1 MHDCQLI
8 HHRVSY
14 VFKVISSQ
22 SRTQRYDKT
31 NSCLSSTASSVPGR
45 GVPHWSLEVWE
56 TTAMVVYIKIKAKE
70 WPVFIEGSWQYYGL
84 KPAGYVVTRIV
95 AERERE
101 SRAATQPGTRRLV
114 CGLSANVMTVPTAPT
129 SKLSPYGT
137 FVLHSALNHLGFSCS
152 RCRTQAAAA
161 YTHAHMQLA
170 LQAGHR
176 EASCSGT
183 WQGACCRKLVN
194 IHSSTWAS
202 HCNQKSGGQLD
213 ESVT

>member
-101 SRAATQPGTRRLV
+101 RAGRRRSPEPGVLCVACPPTLWQYQQHPQVSFRLTERSSYILRWIIW
-114 CGLSANVMTVPTAPT
+114 GLAV
-129 SKLSPYGT
+129 
-137 FVLHSALNHLGFSCS
+137 
-152 RCRTQAAAA
+152 AAAV
-161 YTHAHMQLA
+161 
-170 LQAGHR
+170 HR
-176 EASCSGT
+176 PRPLTRMRICS
-183 WQGACCRKLVN
+183 
-194 IHSSTWAS
+194 
-202 HCNQKSGGQLD
+202 
-213 ESVT
+213 